1 MKPRI
6 DFYETLSEEY
16 GPLIGGA
23 DLAKVMGFRT
33 SSAFNKSIREGRL
46 EIELFVISG
55 RKGKFAYTKD
65 VASWLER
72 IGAACK

>member
-23 DLAKVMGFRT
+23 DLTKVLGFRT
-33 SSAFNKSIREGRL
+33 SSAFNKSIREGRM
-46 EIELFVISG
+46 EIVLFVISG
-55 RKGKFAYTKD
+55 RKGKFAYTRD
-65 VASWLER
+65 VASWLEK
-72 IGAACK
+72 IGTACK